1 MVFDGN
7 RLEMEAQMR
16 KLSDL
21 DDDFLDLDEEE
32 DFEDSFE
39 EDYEDVYEDEELE
52 DVFEEEDRFYDTGRP
67 SNRRILV
74 PIATVAVI
82 GVIVI
87 AVAVLMLGGSRK
99 KDAAFQ
105 TLQSVEDAG
114 AGQELNSAGSAEA
127 QTAEGEITPDGDGQ
141 TEAAGI
147 AGGPVTDTGDVSGK
161 AGASADAGIAESD
174 DVDSD
179 TAGQAEAQDP
189 QTSTMSTAQGTEVNV
204 AELLSSGSVAQ
215 TDQVTIGIDVARY
228 QGTIDWTQVAASG
241 IDFAMVRVGYRA
253 DKSREICADSNAKY
267 NMQEAQKHGIKV
279 GAYFFSTAVT
289 TQEAVEEAGWVADY
303 IAQYQITYPVAYD
316 CEGFDQP
323 DSAQYDLTNAQR
335 TDIAIAFLQEIYN
348 RGYTPMFY
356 SSMGELTGNAKWD
369 TDRLAGTYRI
379 WVSQYPTAP
388 YPQTAKSSYT
398 GTHAMWQYTNRGT
411 VAGIGRP
418 VDVNVAYFGY
428 EGTAQAKSEETP
440 EEVAADAEALM
451 KFTQV
456 SENVTAKDSTN
467 LRNIPSQG
475 ADSTIVYTLK
485 NGETIART
493 GVSDSGWSR
502 LELSGQTVYA
512 VSSYLTTDLGYQT
525 PTASSQEG
533 AGSGDGLKTKFAER
547 NDQVT
552 AKIEV
557 NLRALP
563 SVTNPDA
570 AVVAVLH
577 NGEYV
582 TRTGINEEYGW
593 SRVDYNG
600 QTLYCISSYLTN

>member
-1 MVFDGN
+1 
-7 RLEMEAQMR
+7 MR

-21 DDDFLDLDEEE
+21 DDNFLDLDT
-32 DFEDSFE
+32 E
-39 EDYEDVYEDEELE
+39 EDYENSFDDEDDYEDEAYE
-52 DVFEEEDRFYDTGRP
+52 DEDYGRRLPNGRFL
-67 SNRRILV
+67 I
-74 PIATVAVI
+74 PIAAVTAL

-87 AVAVLMLGGSRK
+87 IAAVLMMGGNRK
-99 KDAAFQ
+99 KETALE
-105 TLQSVEDAG
+105 TLQSV
-114 AGQELNSAGSAEA
+114 
-127 QTAEGEITPDGDGQ
+127 GEIEENQAGDGKSQGTGNEISIDTNGQ
-141 TEAAGI
+141 TEETAEKPGDAVADTGSVSGEGSASAEEMAAEN
-147 AGGPVTDTGDVSGK
+147 TDTVS
-161 AGASADAGIAESD
+161 E
-174 DVDSD
+174 

-189 QTSTMSTAQGTEVNV
+189 QNSNMSTAQGTEVNV

-228 QGTIDWTQVAASG
+228 QGTIDWAQVAASG

-267 NMQEAQKHGIKV
+267 NMQEAQKNGIKV
-279 GAYFFSTAVT
+279 GAYFFSTATT
-289 TQEAVEEAGWVADY
+289 TQEAVEEAGWVADF
-303 IAQYQITYPVAYD
+303 IARYQITYPVAYD

-323 DSAQYDLTNAQR
+323 DSAQHDLTNAQR

-369 TDRLAGTYRI
+369 TNRLEGTYRI
-379 WVSQYPTAP
+379 WVSQYPATP

-398 GTHAMWQYTNRGT
+398 GTHAMWQYTNRGK
-411 VAGIGRP
+411 VSGISKP

-428 EGTAQAKSEETP
+428 EGTAQAQSTEAP
-440 EEVAADAEALM
+440 EEVTADAEALM
-451 KFTQV
+451 NFKQV

-475 ADSTIVYTLK
+475 ADSTVVYTLK

-493 GVSDSGWSR
+493 GISDSGWSR
-502 LELSGQTVYA
+502 LELNGQTVYA
-512 VSSYLTTDLGYQT
+512 VSSYLTTDLSYQT
-525 PTASSQEG
+525 PAVSSQEG
-533 AGSGDGLKTKFAER
+533 SGSGDGLKTKFSER

-570 AVVAVLH
+570 TVAAVLH

>member
-1 MVFDGN
+1 MGTN
-7 RLEMEAQMR
+7 MK

-21 DDDFLDLDEEE
+21 DEELLDLDEEADDHYEYDE
-32 DFEDSFE
+32 DYE
-39 EDYEDVYEDEELE
+39 EDYIEEYDEDYDEDN
-52 DVFEEEDRFYDTGRP
+52 YDDEP
-67 SNRRILV
+67 ARIPKKFLV
-74 PIATVAVI
+74 IAAVASLAIAVI
-82 GVIVI
+82 IILVIVI
-87 AVAVLMLGGSRK
+87 RMVFFSASERK
-99 KDAAFQ
+99 TAEPVMQ
-105 TLQSVEDAG
+105 TENIVQ
-114 AGQELNSAGSAEA
+114 QEQDAGSADEA
-127 QTAEGEITPDGDGQ
+127 QQESVDDGLTSENEDEIAQ
-141 TEAAGI
+141 TEETEDLK
-147 AGGPVTDTGDVSGK
+147 PEEVPS
-161 AGASADAGIAESD
+161 
-174 DVDSD
+174 
-179 TAGQAEAQDP
+179 QDP
-189 QTSTMSTAQGTEVNV
+189 QNSNMSTEQGTEVDV
-204 AELLSSGSVAQ
+204 AELLSSESVAE

-228 QGTIDWTQVAASG
+228 QGTIDWAQVAASG

-253 DKSREICADSNAKY
+253 DASREICADTNAKY
-267 NMQEAQKHGIKV
+267 NMQEAQKNGIKV
-279 GAYFFSTAVT
+279 GAYFFSTAVS
-289 TQEAVEEAGWVADY
+289 AEEAEEEADWVADY
-303 IAQYQITYPVAYD
+303 ISQYQITYPVAYD

-323 DSAQYDLTNAQR
+323 DSAQYNLTNAQR
-335 TDIAIAFLQEIYN
+335 TDIAIAFMQEIYN

-356 SSMGELTGNAKWD
+356 ASMGELSGNAKWD
-369 TDRLAGTYRI
+369 TSRIEGSYRI
-379 WVSQYPTAP
+379 WVSQYPSVP
-388 YPQTAKSSYT
+388 YPQTGKSSYS

-428 EGTAQAKSEETP
+428 EGTAQAQNDETP
-440 EEVAADAEALM
+440 EEAHADVEALM
-451 KFTQV
+451 NFTEV
-456 SENVTAKDSTN
+456 NENVTAKDSTN
-467 LRNIPSQG
+467 LRSIPSQG
-475 ADSTIVYTLK
+475 EDSTVVYTLR
-485 NGETIART
+485 NGETAVRT

-502 LELSGQTVYA
+502 LTYNGQTVYA
-512 VSSYLTTDLGYQT
+512 VSSYLTTDLGYQA
-525 PTASSQEG
+525 PVQEG